1 MPFLRWGDREGQVWD
16 MCLRYLEMALEA
28 IETDKVARERE
39 RSENTRHVDICALK
53 LGLPVFKYPSPSQI
67 T

>member
-1 MPFLRWGDREGQVWD
+1 

-28 IETDKVARERE
+28 MGTDKVARERE